1 MRSNETN
8 RADGR
13 TQANQRP
20 GRRAIW
26 LETGLGGGVEP
37 MTAGG
42 ITDEKEWGLWQSKN
56 LLGLKVAIGKVKKL
70 DKWVPHELTANQK
83 NCHFQVLSPLILCD
97 SNEPFLDKIV
107 MCDKKWIFMTTGDNQ
122 CSSWTE
128 KELQSTSQGQTCTK
142 KRSWPLF
149 GGLLPV

>member
-1 MRSNETN
+1 MGLRSNETN

-42 ITDEKEWGLWQSKN
+42 ITGEKEWGLWQSKN
-56 LLGLKVAIGKVKKL
+56 LLGLKV
-70 DKWVPHELTANQK
+70 
-83 NCHFQVLSPLILCD
+83 
-97 SNEPFLDKIV
+97 
-107 MCDKKWIFMTTGDNQ
+107 
-122 CSSWTE
+122 
-128 KELQSTSQGQTCTK
+128 
-142 KRSWPLF
+142 
-149 GGLLPV
+149 